1 MGSLRRPR
9 SVRLRPRGPSSVG
22 LAGLVRLLPA
32 GAIAPFAA
40 SIGDRVRR
48 ERLLLAFLVLE
59 ALALIGSGL
68 AAFVDDRLTVFVLAA
83 VVGATSTLVRP
94 AVQSILPSV
103 ARTTT
108 ELVASN
114 GATATFE
121 GLGALGGPLVVGTTI
136 VFVGA
141 GGVFVASGVTLV
153 VAIAILAGVHVP
165 PRVELGGADSRR
177 RDRVGAARRPRP
189 PGAPRRLPGPVR
201 TAIGGIDHVTH
212 DPQLR
217 LLIGLT
223 AAQCFVRGCLNV
235 LVVIAAFNLFHAGSS
250 GVGYLNA
257 ALGVGGLLGAFVGTS
272 LETKRM
278 ARSFG
283 VAIAFWGAPI
293 ALLAPLSWLG
303 PAMLCLVAVGVAN
316 GVEDVGLVTLLQR
329 ACPYEM
335 LSSVLGVLWGLA
347 MAAVALGSIVAP
359 KIDAGVG
366 ARTALVIVGV
376 ILPALALAFSRRLRR
391 VDAMLRPTEG
401 LDLVE
406 AVPMFGP
413 LSVAVKERLASSL
426 TALCVA
432 AGETIIRVGEPGDR
446 FYIVR
451 AGRLVIERDGI
462 QVAQA
467 ERGDYFGEVALVQ
480 DVPRNATVRAVVR
493 SELYALGRQAFVTA
507 IVGHPAAAAAA
518 QRVAAERGT
527 GPAPRQAEPG
537 ME

>member
-1 MGSLRRPR
+1 MEWAHFVALG
-9 SVRLRPRGPSSVG
+9 VFAYDHGGPSSVG

-32 GAIAPFAA
+32 GVIAPFAA

-48 ERLLLAFLVLE
+48 ERLLLVFLVLE
-59 ALALIGSGL
+59 ALALVGSGL

-103 ARTTT
+103 ARTST

-121 GLGALGGPLVVGTTI
+121 GLGALGGPLVVGATI

-141 GGVFVASGVTLV
+141 GGVFIACGVTLV
-153 VAIAILAGVHVP
+153 IAIAILAGVHVP
-165 PRVELGGADSRR
+165 LRVELGGTD
-177 RDRVGAARRPRP
+177 GPRP
-189 PGAPRRLPGPVR
+189 DAAHRRSPGPLR
-201 TAIGGIDHVTH
+201 TAIGGIDRVTR

-223 AAQCFVRGCLNV
+223 GAQCFVRGCLNV

-272 LETKRM
+272 LGTKRM

-303 PAMLCLVAVGVAN
+303 PAMLCLVAVGTAN

-359 KIDAGVG
+359 KIDA
-366 ARTALVIVGV
+366 
-376 ILPALALAFSRRLRR
+376 
-391 VDAMLRPTEG
+391 
-401 LDLVE
+401 
-406 AVPMFGP
+406 
-413 LSVAVKERLASSL
+413 
-426 TALCVA
+426 
-432 AGETIIRVGEPGDR
+432 
-446 FYIVR
+446 
-451 AGRLVIERDGI
+451 
-462 QVAQA
+462 
-467 ERGDYFGEVALVQ
+467 EV
-480 DVPRNATVRAVVR
+480 
-493 SELYALGRQAFVTA
+493 
-507 IVGHPAAAAAA
+507 
-518 QRVAAERGT
+518 
-527 GPAPRQAEPG
+527 GPAPRW
-537 ME
+537 